1 MFSMTIAASAILIAI
16 NAIPVPPPTNSARTP
31 IVDVKSADDHLE
43 SARKALALGAFDE
56 ARREFAASAALD
68 REAGRV
74 PVESS
79 FGLAQALFAQSY
91 DREAATVLAKLA
103 DDAKRAGDA
112 EVEAKA
118 LNDLVWLNVNGG
130 QRLEARAN
138 GLRLRSLLE
147 KATLS
152 DDTRKAIKRRHG

>member
-1 MFSMTIAASAILIAI
+1 MFSMTIAAAATLIAI

-31 IVDVKSADDHLE
+31 VVDVKPADDHLE

-56 ARREFAASAALD
+56 ARKEFAASAALD

-74 PVESS
+74 PAESS

-91 DREAATVLAKLA
+91 DREAAIVLAKLA
-103 DDAKRAGDA
+103 DDAQRAGDA
-112 EVEAKA
+112 ETEAKA

-130 QRLEARAN
+130 QRIEARAN
-138 GLRLRSLLE
+138 GLRLRGLLE
-147 KATLS
+147 KANLTEE
-152 DDTRKAIKRRHG
+152 TRRAIKRRHG